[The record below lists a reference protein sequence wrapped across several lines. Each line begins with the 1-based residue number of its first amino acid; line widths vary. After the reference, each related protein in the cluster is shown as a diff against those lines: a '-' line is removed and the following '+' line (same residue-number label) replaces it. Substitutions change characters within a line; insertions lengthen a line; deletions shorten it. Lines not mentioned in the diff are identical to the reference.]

1 MRKLRKVMALLMTL
15 AMVMGLSLTAFAAP
29 ATVADITSNVTIE
42 GLSADVDT
50 TVKMYRFATLQH
62 DAETNEYSWAIADWA
77 DEYVVL
83 NEDGTAYEIASE
95 NEADLKNAAQ
105 SQTNADYQAEG
116 IKGTSHTFTGV
127 QIGGYVIIPADD
139 HADYEPL
146 FVTNTY
152 DRVYSPEG
160 GKPKAVDVTAY
171 AKSENHTI
179 TKEQNDDF
187 AQIGDTVQYTIKATF
202 PMAKDSE
209 GNTLNNFVITDTP
222 TGLQIDQTSVKVMVG
237 NDNVTSDANIAVNT
251 ETGVLTVDFEKVLN
265 KYTGGE
271 SIVITYNAVVTDVEY
286 NNNATATSDT
296 TDYAPGNVNGDTG
309 SIQITK
315 VDAENQD
322 KTLAGAVFQVYDLGD
337 GTWDADDKGTP
348 MSLIYDA
355 GLDAYRP
362 ILSDET
368 GNPRVTVNESGVL
381 KIVGLDEG
389 NYHFEE
395 VVAPDG
401 YSINDDGL
409 TVAITE
415 GTNED
420 YVGNFLD
427 TKLAEL
433 PGTGG
438 IGTTIF
444 TIGGCVI
451 MIAAAGL
458 YFASRRKHGEN

>member
-29 ATVADITSNVTIE
+29 VTVDDITSNVTIE

-50 TVKMYRFATLQH
+50 TVKMYRFATLQY
-62 DAETNEYSWAIADWA
+62 DADTHEYSWAIADWA
-77 DEYVVL
+77 HDYVVL
-83 NEDGTAYEIASE
+83 NEEGTAYEIASE

-105 SQTNADYQAEG
+105 SQTSADYQKEG
-116 IKGTSHTFTGV
+116 IKGTSCTFEGV
-127 QIGGYVIIPADD
+127 QIGGYVIIPADE
-139 HADYEPL
+139 HADYDPL

-152 DRVYSPEG
+152 DRVNSPEG

-179 TKEQNDDF
+179 TKEQDDDF
-187 AQIGDTVQYTIKATF
+187 AQIGDTVKYTIKATF
-202 PMAKDSE
+202 PMAKNSE

-222 TGLQIDQTSVKVMVG
+222 TGLQIDQASVKVLVG
-237 NDNVTSDANIAVNT
+237 NNDVTSTVSISVEAL
-251 ETGVLTVDFEKVLN
+251 TGVLTVNFANVLGE
-265 KYTGGE
+265 YTGGE

-286 NNNATATSDT
+286 NNNANATSDT
-296 TDYAPGNVNGDTG
+296 TTYAPGSVEGDTG

-315 VDAENQD
+315 VDAEDTD
-322 KTLAGAVFQVYDLGD
+322 KTLAGAVFQVYDLKD
-337 GTWDADDKGTP
+337 GNWDAGNKGTP
-348 MSLIYDA
+348 MNLIYDEN
-355 GLDAYRP
+355 LQAYRP
-362 ILSDET
+362 ILSGET
-368 GNPRVTVNESGVL
+368 GDQSVTVDESGVL

-409 TVAITE
+409 TVTITKA
-415 GTNED
+415 TAED
-420 YVGNFLD
+420 YKGNFLD
-427 TKLAEL
+427 TKLAAL

>member
-1 MRKLRKVMALLMTL
+1 
-15 AMVMGLSLTAFAAP
+15 
-29 ATVADITSNVTIE
+29 
-42 GLSADVDT
+42 
-50 TVKMYRFATLQH
+50 
-62 DAETNEYSWAIADWA
+62 
-77 DEYVVL
+77 
-83 NEDGTAYEIASE
+83 
-95 NEADLKNAAQ
+95 
-105 SQTNADYQAEG
+105 
-116 IKGTSHTFTGV
+116 
-127 QIGGYVIIPADD
+127 
-139 HADYEPL
+139 
-146 FVTNTY
+146 
-152 DRVYSPEG
+152 
-160 GKPKAVDVTAY
+160 
-171 AKSENHTI
+171 
-179 TKEQNDDF
+179 
-187 AQIGDTVQYTIKATF
+187 
-202 PMAKDSE
+202 MAKDSE

>member
-15 AMVMGLSLTAFAAP
+15 AMVMGLSLTAFAAS
-29 ATVADITSNVTIE
+29 AEVRDITSKITIA
-42 GLSADVDT
+42 GLSPDVDT
-50 TVKMYRFATLQH
+50 DIKMYRFATLMFDQ
-62 DAETNEYSWAIADWA
+62 DTNEYTWEIENWAKDHVTLSADKTEYTI
-77 DEYVVL
+77 DEGEEAAL
-83 NEDGTAYEIASE
+83 KTAAEG
-95 NEADLKNAAQ
+95 NAATL
-105 SQTNADYQAEG
+105 SVEDVRE
-116 IKGTSHTFTGV
+116 TSYTFENV
-127 QIGGYVIIPADD
+127 QIGGYVIIPSDTN
-139 HADYEPL
+139 ADYLPL
-146 FVTNTY
+146 FVTNNY
-152 DRVYSPEG
+152 DRTSTPGEDGRPVAE
-160 GKPKAVDVTAY
+160 DVTAY

-179 TKEQNDDF
+179 TKSQTDDF
-187 AQIGDTVQYTIKATF
+187 AQIGSTVGYTINATF
-202 PMAKDSE
+202 PMQE
-209 GNTLNNFVITDTP
+209 NTQGEELTQFKITDEP

-237 NDNVTSDANIAVNT
+237 NDNVTSRVTIAVDT
-251 ETGVLTVDFEKVLN
+251 LTGVLTVDFANVLRS
-265 KYTGGE
+265 YTGGE

-296 TDYAPGNVNGDTG
+296 TDYTPGNVKGDTG

-315 VDAENQD
+315 VDAENTG

-355 GLDAYRP
+355 ELDAYRP

-401 YSINDDGL
+401 YSINDAGL
-409 TVAITE
+409 TVTITE